1 MKIATKEKM
10 MYLEREEGG
19 KALFFEYGV
28 LKFCILFK
36 KEYIRGMSHLSF
48 YAMSRGLEAFTET
61 GYRSIFA
68 HVAENIEYEEVEA
81 YIKMKLMEC
90 GIDVDNPDS
99 CLVLEA
105 KRMVQPSL
113 F

>member
-1 MKIATKEKM
+1 MC
-10 MYLEREEGG
+10 LESEEGG
-19 KALFFEYGV
+19 KALFFEYRV
-28 LKFCILFK
+28 LKFCIIFK
-36 KEYIRGMSHLSF
+36 KEYIAYIRGMCHLSF
-48 YAMSRGLEAFTET
+48 YAMRGLEAFTET
-61 GYRSIFA
+61 GYRSIFT
-68 HVAENIEYEEVEA
+68 HVAENIDDEEVEV

-105 KRMVQPSL
+105 KRIVQPSL